1 MGYGFQVVPL
11 RDFEQHRQRLQRLP
25 AAIDRPSA
33 LVAAA
38 GALLLQDAAERC
50 LAGVADEKRHLA
62 IWVRQGRIGVRLI
75 RGQGSSN
82 QRAWAQAA
90 LSNAADQA
98 RNRLDQLQL
107 EAPRALDQ
115 ARQQL
120 RLTAR
125 YVSLDEARAFIPAYL
140 DGVRAAERAN
150 TTQGLCLLLLLA
162 GGLALFLAWPL
173 GLALLALAG
182 LLFLGCRGSW
192 LAVARAE
199 GQRQRQHG
207 DAQADAAEGRS
218 FLERLALAASA
229 RDPELDQA
237 AVAAIAADL
246 RREHVFLEVACRE
259 LGSRALT
266 WEQLAAEIMP
276 AQQLSGEDPP
286 PLSAAAPGAP
296 SQGQSVGGAPI
307 GGASASA
314 ALAAPDAAPGPASA
328 DSPAIAVRHERG
340 DLVFSLDLAGA
351 QAILRRLG
359 YRRLPR
365 SWPTISARAQQ
376 RLCTDLAASQSL
388 RAEDFR
394 WSFEEGL
401 VRATPGSGS
410 ADL

>member
-38 GALLLQDAAERC
+38 GALLLQDAAECC
-50 LAGVADEKRHLA
+50 LAGVADEKRQLA
-62 IWVRQGRIGVRLI
+62 IWVRQGRMGVRLI

-140 DGVRAAERAN
+140 DGLRAAERAN
-150 TTQGLCLLLLLA
+150 TTQGLCLLLVVA
-162 GGLALFLAWPL
+162 GGLALFLAWQL

-207 DAQADAAEGRS
+207 EAQADAAEGRS
-218 FLERLALAASA
+218 FLERLALADSA

-286 PLSAAAPGAP
+286 PP
-296 SQGQSVGGAPI
+296 
-307 GGASASA
+307 SA
-314 ALAAPDAAPGPASA
+314 ALAAAPGLARA
-328 DSPAIAVRHERG
+328 DSPAIAVRQEHG
-340 DLVFSLDLAGA
+340 DLLFSLDLAGA
-351 QAILRRLG
+351 QAILRLLG

-365 SWPTISARAQQ
+365 SWLTISARAQQ
-376 RLCTDLAASQSL
+376 RLCTYLAASQSL

-394 WSFEEGL
+394 WSFAEGL